1 MCSEVMPQIILHI
14 CIILYTIQIKEVKRY
29 YSTVIYILIVMN
41 HSQNNFHIEHD
52 MYGTNYLHIRVNVSS
67 INMIKNKTDNTVHS
81 STTMSR
87 HDRFRRFITL
97 LSAKEPHE

>member
-52 MYGTNYLHIRVNVSS
+52 MIRVNVSS